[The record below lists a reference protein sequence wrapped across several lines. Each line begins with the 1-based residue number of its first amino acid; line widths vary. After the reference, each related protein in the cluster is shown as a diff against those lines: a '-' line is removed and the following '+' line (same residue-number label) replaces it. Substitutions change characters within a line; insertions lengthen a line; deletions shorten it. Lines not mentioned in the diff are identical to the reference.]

1 MVDVVVALAG
11 SDCEQLRSGW
21 LAQPANAISSF
32 AYVAAGLWLMS
43 RSGRTGFD
51 RRLLLAGGSAMVG
64 VGLASFG
71 YHGPQP
77 VGAAVVHNGTV
88 AWLAVVL
95 IARNIQL
102 LARARPV
109 AWAAWRPAAAWMV
122 PALVAYTAGR
132 AGSPL
137 CHPATIW
144 QLHAVWHVLSA
155 VGLGLAASGCA
166 VRFRVGHPGR
176 AGEPAVRPLS

>member
-32 AYVAAGLWLMS
+32 AFVAAGIWLIS
-43 RSGRTGFD
+43 RSGRAGFD
-51 RRLLLAGGSAMVG
+51 RRLLVVGGAAMAG

-77 VGAAVVHNGTV
+77 VGAALAHNLSIAG
-88 AWLAVVL
+88 LSLVL
-95 IARNIQL
+95 IARTIQL
-102 LARARPV
+102 VGRARHV
-109 AWAAWRPAAAWMV
+109 VWAAWRPAAAWMV
-122 PALVAYTAGR
+122 PALAAYAAGR

-155 VGLGLAASGCA
+155 VGLGVAASRCS
-166 VRFRVGHPGR
+166 VRCPDRHPGR
-176 AGEPAVRPLS
+176 AGEPAVRP